1 MASDT
6 RGPLCVESDD
16 GFSFSADLEIYLT
29 KVTSAFYR
37 RGFTVVYISKPVKPR
52 TAGRRTV
59 AKVAFPPSFEMGKKK
74 NLIYVK
80 YGTDNPYVVIFLF
93 TLPHC

>member
-37 RGFTVVYISKPVKPR
+37 RGFTVVYISKPVKSR

-74 NLIYVK
+74 I
-80 YGTDNPYVVIFLF
+80 
-93 TLPHC
+93 